1 MHMTEG
7 VTMIIRSACRV
18 SMSEGEEPDY
28 RQIIPDANLRRR
40 IGRIVRMGLA
50 AASGCVGRADGVK
63 PDAVIASTA
72 LGCLADTEKFMK
84 EMIEREESMLNP
96 SAFIYST
103 FNTIAGQIALA
114 GGIRE
119 YNMTYADGGRS
130 FRSALL
136 DAYLCLSEGKKNI
149 LVVAFDE
156 NTPSSD
162 KVFHRL
168 GKQYIHAPEAVAF
181 LLSSEGNGPSV
192 PEETFLCP
200 DCDSSR
206 DMAGNIVP
214 AVELYRYYQD
224 TLSD

>member
-63 PDAVIASTA
+63 LDAVIASTA

-103 FNTIAGQIALA
+103 FNTVAGQIALVR
-114 GGIRE
+114 GIRA
-119 YNMTYADGGRS
+119 YNMTYVNGGCS
-130 FRSALL
+130 FNDAMRDAALCI
-136 DAYLCLSEGKKNI
+136 AEGMDNI
-149 LVVAFDE
+149 LVVAYDE
-156 NTPSSD
+156 NTPTAET
-162 KVFHRL
+162 VMRRI
-168 GKQYIHAPEAVAF
+168 GREYIGDAVSVAF
-181 LLSSEGNGPSV
+181 LLSGDLPGTHRIPDSFICGAGID
-192 PEETFLCP
+192 PE
-200 DCDSSR
+200 
-206 DMAGNIVP
+206 DMSGNIREAWP
-214 AVELYRYYQD
+214 
-224 TLSD
+224 

>member
-1 MHMTEG
+1 
-7 VTMIIRSACRV
+7 MIIRSACRV

-119 YNMTYADGGRS
+119 LVGAFTPDYASIEDPFVGRNAS
-130 FRSALL
+130 TAIILGMARGAILTALAESSVPVYSYSPSSAKRAAFGSGKATKEQVALMVSAETGIGIERIPL
-136 DAYLCLSEGKKNI
+136 DATDAIALAICHAQKLLHSGLCAAGAGIGKA
-149 LVVAFDE
+149 L
-156 NTPSSD
+156 
-162 KVFHRL
+162 
-168 GKQYIHAPEAVAF
+168 
-181 LLSSEGNGPSV
+181 
-192 PEETFLCP
+192 
-200 DCDSSR
+200 
-206 DMAGNIVP
+206 
-214 AVELYRYYQD
+214 
-224 TLSD
+224 